1 MFLKYNLQMN
11 FFRQKLKFLFTLL
24 LCASFSLFAQ
34 ESSDTVQIDLS
45 KAIEI
50 ALSDAPTMRIAN
62 RDIEIKKNYK
72 KEQIVSLFPDLS
84 ASGSYSRTI
93 QKQKMVMDMG
103 GNSMEIEVGTFNNY
117 SAGLSLSLPI
127 IMPALWKSLELAQTD
142 IDLAQRNAQVS
153 KISVTS
159 QVKQAYYT
167 YLFAK
172 ESYQVLKLNYA
183 NTELN
188 LKYVTDRYNQDLAS
202 EFDKLRAE
210 VQLKNLR
217 PNLTDAEKA
226 TKLAEMMLK
235 IVLGM
240 DVNEPVKFVGALSDF
255 ESQLMA
261 EIPYN
266 ENSSLANNKNMIQMD
281 FALKQLDLA
290 RQITIS
296 SACPSLA
303 LAGSATYSTMSNNFK
318 FSEYN
323 WFPYSMVALSLNVP
337 ITSWAS
343 TSYKLKQNKLNV
355 MNLQDQKLDLERN
368 LRAGLINNINA
379 IEKAKEDY
387 LSNSE
392 TVKQAERAYEICQK
406 QYEVGMAT
414 WLDLSS
420 MELALTS
427 SRLSYYQA
435 VYSYMNALAD
445 LEELMGVE

>member
-1 MFLKYNLQMN
+1 MN
-11 FFRQKLKFLFTLL
+11 FFRQKLRILFTLL
-24 LCASFSLFAQ
+24 LCVNISLFAQ
-34 ESSDTVQIDLS
+34 ESTDTVQVDLN

-50 ALSDAPTMRIAN
+50 ALSDAPTMRIAS
-62 RDIEIKKNYK
+62 RDVEIKKNYK
-72 KEQIVSLFPDLS
+72 KEQIVALFPDLS

-93 QKQKMVMDMG
+93 QKQKMVMGMG
-103 GNSMEIEVGTFNNY
+103 GSPMEIEVGTYNNY
-117 SAGLSLSLPI
+117 SAGLNLSLPV

-142 IDLAQRNAQVS
+142 IELAEHNARISKVS
-153 KISVTS
+153 VISN
-159 QVKQAYYT
+159 VKQAYYT

-226 TKLAEMMLK
+226 TQLAEMMLK

-240 DVNEPVKFVGALSDF
+240 DVNEPVKFVGALADF
-255 ESQLMA
+255 ESQLNE

-266 ENSSLANNKNMIQMD
+266 AASSLANNANMIQMD
-281 FALKQLDLA
+281 YALKQLDLS
-290 RQITIS
+290 RQITVS
-296 SACPSLA
+296 NACPSLA
-303 LAGSATYSTMSNNFK
+303 LAGSASYSTMSDNFK
-318 FSEYN
+318 FSQYN
-323 WFPYSMVALSLNVP
+323 WFPYSMVGLSLNVP

-368 LRAGLINNINA
+368 LRAGLINNINI

-387 LSNSE
+387 ISNSE

-420 MELALTS
+420 MELSLTS
-427 SRLSYYQA
+427 SRLSYYQS
-435 VYSYMNALAD
+435 VYNYMNALAD
-445 LEELMGVE
+445 LEELMGAE

>member
-1 MFLKYNLQMN
+1 MN
-11 FFRQKLKFLFTLL
+11 FFRQKLSILFTLL
-24 LCASFSLFAQ
+24 LCVNISLFAQ
-34 ESSDTVQIDLS
+34 ESTDTVQIDLN

-50 ALSDAPTMRIAN
+50 ALSDAPTMRVAN
-62 RDIEIKKNYK
+62 RDVEIKKNYK
-72 KEQIVSLFPDLS
+72 KEQIVALFPDLS

-93 QKQKMVMDMG
+93 QKQKMVMGMG
-103 GNSMEIEVGTFNNY
+103 GSPMEIEVGTYNNY
-117 SAGLSLSLPI
+117 SAGLNLSLPV

-142 IDLAQRNAQVS
+142 IELAEHNARISKVS
-153 KISVTS
+153 VISN
-159 QVKQAYYT
+159 VKQAYYT

-226 TKLAEMMLK
+226 TQLAEMMLK

-240 DVNEPVKFVGALSDF
+240 DVNEPVKFVGALADF
-255 ESQLMA
+255 ESQLNE

-266 ENSSLANNKNMIQMD
+266 AASSLANNANMIQMD
-281 FALKQLDLA
+281 YALKQLDLS
-290 RQITIS
+290 RQITVS
-296 SACPSLA
+296 NACPSLA
-303 LAGSATYSTMSNNFK
+303 LAGSASYSTMSDNFK
-318 FSEYN
+318 FSQYN
-323 WFPYSMVALSLNVP
+323 WFPYSMVGLSLNVP

-368 LRAGLINNINA
+368 LRAGLINNINI

-387 LSNSE
+387 ISNSE

-420 MELALTS
+420 MELSLTS
-427 SRLSYYQA
+427 SRLSYYQS
-435 VYSYMNALAD
+435 VYNYMNALAD
-445 LEELMGVE
+445 LEELMGAE

>member
-1 MFLKYNLQMN
+1 MN
-11 FFRQKLKFLFTLL
+11 FFRQKLSILFTLL
-24 LCASFSLFAQ
+24 LCVNISLFAQ
-34 ESSDTVQIDLS
+34 ESTDTVQIDLN

-50 ALSDAPTMRIAN
+50 ALSDAPTMRVAS
-62 RDIEIKKNYK
+62 RDVEIKKNYK
-72 KEQIVSLFPDLS
+72 KEQIVALFPDLS

-93 QKQKMVMDMG
+93 QKQKMVMGMG
-103 GNSMEIEVGTFNNY
+103 GSPMEIEVGTYNNY
-117 SAGLSLSLPI
+117 SAGLNLSLPV

-142 IDLAQRNAQVS
+142 IELAEHNARISKVS
-153 KISVTS
+153 VISN
-159 QVKQAYYT
+159 VKQAYYT

-226 TKLAEMMLK
+226 TQLAEMMLK

-240 DVNEPVKFVGALSDF
+240 DVNEPVKFVGALADF
-255 ESQLMA
+255 ESQLNE

-266 ENSSLANNKNMIQMD
+266 AASSLANNANMIQMD
-281 FALKQLDLA
+281 YALKQLDLS
-290 RQITIS
+290 RQITVS
-296 SACPSLA
+296 NACPSLA
-303 LAGSATYSTMSNNFK
+303 LAGSASYSTMSDNFK
-318 FSEYN
+318 FSQYN
-323 WFPYSMVALSLNVP
+323 WFPYSMVGLSLNVP

-368 LRAGLINNINA
+368 LRAGLINNINI

-387 LSNSE
+387 ISNSE

-420 MELALTS
+420 MELSLTS
-427 SRLSYYQA
+427 SRLSYYQS
-435 VYSYMNALAD
+435 VYNYMNALAD
-445 LEELMGVE
+445 LEELMGAE

>member
-1 MFLKYNLQMN
+1 MN
-11 FFRQKLKFLFTLL
+11 FFRQKLRILFTLL
-24 LCASFSLFAQ
+24 LCVNISLFAQ
-34 ESSDTVQIDLS
+34 ESTDTVQIDLN

-50 ALSDAPTMRIAN
+50 ALSDAPTMRIAS
-62 RDIEIKKNYK
+62 RDVEIKKNYK
-72 KEQIVSLFPDLS
+72 KEQIVALFPDLS

-93 QKQKMVMDMG
+93 QKQKMVMGMG
-103 GNSMEIEVGTFNNY
+103 GSPMEIEVGTYNNY
-117 SAGLSLSLPI
+117 SAGLNLSLPV

-142 IDLAQRNAQVS
+142 IELAEHNARISKVS
-153 KISVTS
+153 VISN
-159 QVKQAYYT
+159 VKQAYYT

-226 TKLAEMMLK
+226 TQLAEMMLK

-240 DVNEPVKFVGALSDF
+240 DVNEPVKFVGALADF
-255 ESQLMA
+255 ESQLNE

-266 ENSSLANNKNMIQMD
+266 AASSLANNANMIQMD
-281 FALKQLDLA
+281 YALKQLDLS
-290 RQITIS
+290 RQITVS
-296 SACPSLA
+296 NACPSLA
-303 LAGSATYSTMSNNFK
+303 LAGSASYSTMSDNFK
-318 FSEYN
+318 FSQYN
-323 WFPYSMVALSLNVP
+323 WFPYSMVGLSLNVP

-368 LRAGLINNINA
+368 LRAGLINNINI

-387 LSNSE
+387 ISNSE
-392 TVKQAERAYEICQK
+392 TVKQAERAYEICLK

-420 MELALTS
+420 MELSLTS
-427 SRLSYYQA
+427 SRLSYYQS
-435 VYSYMNALAD
+435 VYNYMNALAD
-445 LEELMGVE
+445 LEELMGAE

>member
-1 MFLKYNLQMN
+1 MN
-11 FFRQKLKFLFTLL
+11 FFRQKLRILFTLL
-24 LCASFSLFAQ
+24 LCVNISLFAQ
-34 ESSDTVQIDLS
+34 ESTDTVQIDLN

-50 ALSDAPTMRIAN
+50 ALSDAPTMRIAS
-62 RDIEIKKNYK
+62 RDVEIKKNYK
-72 KEQIVSLFPDLS
+72 KEQIVALFPDLS

-93 QKQKMVMDMG
+93 QKQKMVMGMG
-103 GNSMEIEVGTFNNY
+103 GSPMEIEVGTYNNY
-117 SAGLSLSLPI
+117 SAGLNLSLPV

-142 IDLAQRNAQVS
+142 IELAEHNARISKVS
-153 KISVTS
+153 VISN
-159 QVKQAYYT
+159 VKQAYYT

-226 TKLAEMMLK
+226 TQLAEMMLK

-240 DVNEPVKFVGALSDF
+240 DVNEPVKFVGALADF
-255 ESQLMA
+255 ESQLNE

-266 ENSSLANNKNMIQMD
+266 AASSLANNANMIQMD
-281 FALKQLDLA
+281 YALKQLDLS
-290 RQITIS
+290 RQITVS
-296 SACPSLA
+296 NACPSLA
-303 LAGSATYSTMSNNFK
+303 LAGSASYSTMSDNFK
-318 FSEYN
+318 FSQYN
-323 WFPYSMVALSLNVP
+323 WFPYSMVGLSLNVP

-368 LRAGLINNINA
+368 LRAGLINNINI

-387 LSNSE
+387 ISNSE

-420 MELALTS
+420 MELSLTS
-427 SRLSYYQA
+427 SRLSYYQS
-435 VYSYMNALAD
+435 VYNYMNALAD
-445 LEELMGVE
+445 LEELMGAE